1 MRILVTGSR
10 AWPKGDFNQI
20 EFVLKNYLLSHT
32 RPGDEVTFVVGDCPT
47 GVDSYINSDDF
58 RAAMLAG
65 RIVNVECH
73 KADWNSGGAY
83 AGLDRNERMA
93 KLGAE
98 ICFAF
103 TYGGRMQSRGTRH
116 CARQASERDIPVKW
130 INHVGPDMGD
140 QIPHQERRGL

>member
-10 AWPKGDFNQI
+10 AWPKDDFSQI
-20 EFVLKNYLLSHT
+20 EFILKNYLLSHT
-32 RPGDEVTFVVGDCPT
+32 KPGDEVTFIVGDCST
-47 GVDSYINSDDF
+47 GVDSYINSDEF

-73 KADWNSGGAY
+73 EAEWNSEGAF

-93 KLGAE
+93 KSGAE

-103 TYGGRMQSRGTRH
+103 VSGGRIQSRNTRH
-116 CARQASERDIPVKW
+116 CARMASDQNIPVKW
-130 INHVGPDMGD
+130 INHFQPDAKR
-140 QIPHQERRGL
+140 EL